1 MPGRLGFND
10 RNQSVKILLDRV
22 SPPSVTGST
31 EVSHF
36 PSLEEGECENLRGVG
51 PWLFLAPLTG
61 DLGEGG
67 QQQTHMKKAARPIN
81 GRQEELAVPGVYTGQ
96 DVRGNPP
103 KEKPV
108 WVNKL
113 KVTRTPSVPG
123 RSQILKALQ
132 ELQRRVGCLG
142 VNKFFF
148 FLTINPS
155 CFTLEFHPVCQLLP
169 LDF

>member
-10 RNQSVKILLDRV
+10 KNQGVKILQDRV
-22 SPPSVTGST
+22 SPPSVIGST

-36 PSLEEGECENLRGVG
+36 PSLEECGNLRGVG
-51 PWLFLAPLTG
+51 PWVFLAPLAG

-67 QQQTHMKKAARPIN
+67 QQPTHMKKAARPIN
-81 GRQEELAVPGVYTGQ
+81 GRQEELAVLGVYTGQ
-96 DVRGNPP
+96 DVRGDPP

-123 RSQILKALQ
+123 RNQILKALH
-132 ELQRRVGCLG
+132 ELQKRVGCSFVSAQG
-142 VNKFFF
+142 FFV
-148 FLTINPS
+148 FL
-155 CFTLEFHPVCQLLP
+155 FLESSLLHTGIPVCQLLS

>member
-10 RNQSVKILLDRV
+10 RNQGVKILPDRV
-22 SPPSVTGST
+22 SPPSVIGST

-36 PSLEEGECENLRGVG
+36 PSLEEGKCRNLRGVG
-51 PWLFLAPLTG
+51 PWVFLAPLAG

-67 QQQTHMKKAARPIN
+67 QQQTHMKKAARPIH
-81 GRQEELAVPGVYTGQ
+81 GRQEELTVRGVYTGQ
-96 DVRGNPP
+96 DVTGDPP

-113 KVTRTPSVPG
+113 KVTRTPSVPN
-123 RSQILKALQ
+123 QILKALH
-132 ELQRRVGCLG
+132 ELQKRVGCSFVSAQG
-142 VNKFFF
+142 FFV
-148 FLTINPS
+148 FLFLKSFLLHTGI
-155 CFTLEFHPVCQLLP
+155 PVCQLLS